1 MLEHVKTT
9 CFSCAFQLFT
19 RCAGIAFLH
28 LEETGL
34 GNKQMVLLSASALT
48 DPCVY
53 HPSIHPSSC
62 LIGSML
68 RHLWGHI
75 NQSQLAD
82 WGQLGRVTHG
92 SAWSAKVLHGLFCL
106 ELQMLQ
112 GQTRKNWVMVI
123 LLYYIILYIYILDVD
138 DSTIVYGIVVSII
151 LYHIIMIII
160 YYLYIFILYQSFSL
174 QRHLRIHWTV
184 DCVDFHQHMR

>member
-1 MLEHVKTT
+1 MDRMCGYSGIRIIRPLKTIGIPPGGRKVKKPETYMLEHVKTT

-123 LLYYIILYIYILDVD
+123 LLYYIILYIYW
-138 DSTIVYGIVVSII
+138 
-151 LYHIIMIII
+151 M
-160 YYLYIFILYQSFSL
+160 
-174 QRHLRIHWTV
+174 
-184 DCVDFHQHMR
+184 